1 MSWSLNINGFI
12 SQPDLFA
19 LSAYLIYFKEL
30 KIYTIESHRMEW
42 KKEFIT
48 KKNQKSCFFF
58 FLDLSQPP
66 NLAEFN
72 SNFDTSWLAGENEE
86 VLNMLLNEN
95 EYFYT

>member
-1 MSWSLNINGFI
+1 MEKR
-12 SQPDLFA
+12 
-19 LSAYLIYFKEL
+19 IYNKKKS
-30 KIYTIESHRMEW
+30 KIV
-42 KKEFIT
+42 
-48 KKNQKSCFFF
+48 FFL